1 VSRKKSYY
9 SSIVVPG
16 TAKIDGKRHFQI
28 FKVVGKGIFPLR
40 IPSYIQM
47 LDLLVAIA
55 FEQYISS
62 VDLDLDSQS

>member
-1 VSRKKSYY
+1 MSRKESYY
-9 SSIVVPG
+9 STIVVSG
-16 TAKIDGKRHFQI
+16 IAKVDRKRHLQI
-28 FKVVGKGIFPLR
+28 FKVVGKGISPLR

-47 LDLLVAIA
+47 LDLLVAIT